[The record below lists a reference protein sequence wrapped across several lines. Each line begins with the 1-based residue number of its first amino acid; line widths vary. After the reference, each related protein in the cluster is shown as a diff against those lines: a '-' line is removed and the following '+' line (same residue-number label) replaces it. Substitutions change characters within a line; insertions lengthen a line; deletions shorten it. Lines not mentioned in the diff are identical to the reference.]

1 MKACPN
7 LPVENH
13 FLHFFFHNSVTHSS
27 EDISVPGLSGERRSR
42 IGLFADKVAR
52 RLSST
57 YSANVPDPRSFTAVA
72 KAIFGPSGGS
82 LQCKGVLVDLPE
94 GSLTSQTKEVCIQL
108 CKSKTE
114 VVPLGD
120 TEVIVSYLVEL
131 SPHGKPLADFAELHL
146 PIKEVQKVGCEPFL
160 RWTPT
165 QSGEKARWSDVYS
178 HQNHSDASQ
187 TTFELMEGKAK
198 VNTIEFG
205 IFCIISR
212 ERSASDAIKAFSGD
226 VSTIRTY
233 SSHVAPDDDTNQV
246 IRRRSSN
253 KFRKSDTHTRKS
265 IAPTKSNISD
275 KSESNTV
282 PPPPPTPPAA
292 PAPHFS
298 ASTPPPPPSDPAP
311 TPPSADA
318 QPPAMPSP
326 SDPAPMS
333 PSSDAPPPPPPPP
346 PPPASASSAAASGGD
361 NSFANMLQARM
372 KNIID

>member
-1 MKACPN
+1 M
-7 LPVENH
+7 
-13 FLHFFFHNSVTHSS
+13 THSS
-27 EDISVPGLSGERRSR
+27 EDITVPGLSVDKRSR
-42 IGLFADKVAR
+42 IGLFVDKVAR
-52 RLSST
+52 RMSNT

-94 GSLTSQTKEVCIQL
+94 GSLSSQTKEVCIQL

-114 VVPLGD
+114 VIPLGD
-120 TEVIVSYLVEL
+120 TEEIVSYLVEI
-131 SPHGKPLADFAELHL
+131 SPNGKPLAGSAEIHL
-146 PIKEVQKVGCEPFL
+146 PIKEVLKVGCEQFL

-165 QSGEKARWSDVYS
+165 QSGEKARWSDVYGHD
-178 HQNHSDASQ
+178 HQNHSDANQ

-226 VSTIRTY
+226 VSTTRTY
-233 SSHVAPDDDTNQV
+233 SSHVAPDDNTNQV

-253 KFRKSDTHTRKS
+253 KVRKGDTHTRKS
-265 IAPTKSNISD
+265 IASTKSNISD
-275 KSESNTV
+275 KGESNTV
-282 PPPPPTPPAA
+282 PPPPHNPLAA
-292 PAPHFS
+292 PASQIS
-298 ASTPPPPPSDPAP
+298 ASPPP
-311 TPPSADA
+311 
-318 QPPAMPSP
+318 PSP

-346 PPPASASSAAASGGD
+346 PPPASASPAAASGGD
-361 NSFANMLQARM
+361 NSFANRLQARM
-372 KNIID
+372 KSVIG